1 MTKNLVIVESP
12 SKSKTIEKYLGSDYK
27 VVSSKGHIRDLS
39 TTGKFGLGVDVDGN
53 FEPNY
58 IAISGKKKV
67 ISDLK
72 KDVKNSEKIYLAT
85 DPDREGEAI
94 SWHLKDELGIKDK
107 DYERVLFH
115 EITKDKVIE
124 AFNNTRKIAIK
135 SNYEDITFK
144 YIPCNAIYAGEM
156 QPNTYFKESELYVLQ
171 PSELIEMEVI

>member
-1 MTKNLVIVESP
+1 MAKNLVIVESP
-12 SKSKTIEKYLGSDYK
+12 SKSKTIEKYLGSNYK

-58 IAISGKKKV
+58 IPIAGKRKV

-72 KDVKNSEKIYLAT
+72 KDIKNSDKIYLAT
-85 DPDREGEAI
+85 DPDREGEDI

-124 AFNNTRKIAIK
+124 AFNNTRKIDDNLVHSQETRRI
-135 SNYEDITFK
+135 
-144 YIPCNAIYAGEM
+144 
-156 QPNTYFKESELYVLQ
+156 LV
-171 PSELIEMEVI
+171 